1 MTFIEKQHE
10 IGEIIDGSR
19 VIYDFDGVTR
29 AAVYT
34 GWLTYLTP
42 AEPVWNISEESVE
55 IAKICDGSPYFLTLD
70 EIFNHGRDRTQ
81 FRCWTHIHT
90 KACFLGSLDGFL
102 SQTSDSDIALVE
114 IGEILR

>member
-34 GWLTYLTP
+34 GWLTSLTP

-55 IAKICDGSPYFLTLD
+55 LAAICDGSPYFLTLD
-70 EIFNHGRDRTQ
+70 EIKEQLEDEAPHGITVIIDDPL
-81 FRCWTHIHT
+81 F
-90 KACFLGSLDGFL
+90 
-102 SQTSDSDIALVE
+102 
-114 IGEILR
+114 GEILHYDMINEHWIRIGATMGYA